1 MGNAKVSYSTL
12 SDDTLAEF
20 SAQGDDRAFNELA
33 LRYLGKIGFIARKYS
48 ARGYDH
54 TDFVQEGLLGLFRAA
69 CTYRPGSGGSFGS
82 YAMLVAERRFIS
94 IIRRQN
100 AQRAVPDTAIVNLDT
115 LESGFADTARTP
127 EEELMLSEQLNQL
140 YARLR
145 QTLSK
150 REFAVL
156 GLYIDGLAYQQIA
169 ARMGISSKAVDNAL
183 QRVRRKVGSFDM
195 S

>member
-1 MGNAKVSYSTL
+1 M
-12 SDDTLAEF
+12 
-20 SAQGDDRAFNELA
+20 
-33 LRYLGKIGFIARKYS
+33 
-48 ARGYDH
+48 
-54 TDFVQEGLLGLFRAA
+54 
-69 CTYRPGSGGSFGS
+69 
-82 YAMLVAERRFIS
+82 
-94 IIRRQN
+94 
-100 AQRAVPDTAIVNLDT
+100 PDTAIVNLDT